1 LPGIEQLAVFLL
13 FGLLSGILGGF
24 FGVGGGTIY
33 VPVLTAFYAE
43 HAGLGAPFVAFIIG
57 NSLFLTLISGLSGSY
72 KQYRLQNFYGKETL
86 IIGLAGAATAV
97 LVSAALTSM
106 PWYDKA
112 TFSWFFTLILLPM
125 VLRMFWK
132 RNQST
137 DSQWQVPRNKLVVI
151 GLASGCVSALTGLG
165 GGVVMVPLLSEWL
178 KLPMRMA
185 TSLSLGAI
193 VVMASSSVAWY
204 VLQADSPTLSDW
216 QWGMIALPAVVPMGI
231 GVLLSAPWGVK
242 WGNKVKPAWSKSLFL
257 VFFIL
262 VILQMHFRIFY

>member
-1 LPGIEQLAVFLL
+1 LPGIEQLVVFLL

-43 HAGLGAPFVAFIIG
+43 HAHLGAPFVAFVIG
-57 NSLFLTLISGLSGSY
+57 NSLFLTLLSGASGSF
-72 KQYRLQNFYGKETL
+72 KQYRLQNFYWKETM
-86 IIGLAGAATAV
+86 IIGLAGGASAV
-97 LVSAALTSM
+97 LVSMALTSM
-106 PWYDKA
+106 PWYDKS

-125 VLRMFWK
+125 VVRMFWK
-132 RNQST
+132 RNQAVGT
-137 DSQWQVPRNKLVVI
+137 EQQAPRSKLLGI

-178 KLPMRMA
+178 KLPMRKA

-204 VLQADSPTLSDW
+204 VLQEDPPLMSEW
-216 QWGMIALPAVVPMGI
+216 QWGMIALPAVVPMGV
-231 GVLLSAPWGVK
+231 GVLLAAPLGVK

-262 VILQMHFRIFY
+262 VILQMHFRLFY